1 MTTTHHFRY
10 RIPRHRVRF
19 PAIDPHQLAQ
29 DEAHFT
35 LVEDSGKEVTIRFH
49 DYAAIYERPG
59 LYEQLFYERLK
70 CQSPQKVV
78 DILRYAMET
87 SADKFSELRVLEFG
101 AGNGMVGEELAQH
114 GVARIVGVDIIE
126 AAKTA
131 TDRDRPGVYDAYYVL
146 ELGQKRTAPRIE
158 LSEWRFN
165 CLITV
170 AALGFGDIPPSAF
183 REAFNYIEDGGWIA
197 FNIKETFLD
206 NRDTSGFSV
215 FIKNLILTEYLD
227 LYHLERYQHR
237 LSIDGRPLYYFGLA
251 GRKNADIPESFME
264 SLAR

>member
-1 MTTTHHFRY
+1 MTG
-10 RIPRHRVRF
+10 IPPRPRFRHRIRF
-19 PAIDPHQLAQ
+19 PAADPHTLAQ

-35 LVEDSGKEVTIRFH
+35 LIENSDKEVSIRFH

-59 LYEQLFYERLK
+59 LYEQLFYDRLK

-78 DILRYAMET
+78 DILRYTMET
-87 SADKFSELRVLEFG
+87 SSASFSELRVLEFG
-101 AGNGMVGEELAQH
+101 AGNGMVGEELARH
-114 GVARIVGVDIIE
+114 GVARIVGVDILDE
-126 AAKTA
+126 AKQAA
-131 TDRDRPGVYDAYYVL
+131 DRDRPGIYDAYYVL
-146 ELGQKRTAPRIE
+146 ELGQPRSAPRIE

-183 REAFNYIEDGGWIA
+183 REAFNYVEDGGWIA

-227 LYHLERYQHR
+227 IYHLERYQHR

-251 GRKNADIPESFME
+251 GRKNSNIPESFGK
-264 SLAR
+264 